1 MGNDDISGYSG
12 NDRHHDNHDGGEF
25 RMTAQIIQFRD
36 YRKPRDFDPMHRD
49 IETSL
54 AELNQMAAEIFNALM
69 IDTGQRHRAPPN
81 K

>member
-1 MGNDDISGYSG
+1 
-12 NDRHHDNHDGGEF
+12 
-25 RMTAQIIQFRD
+25 MTAQIIQFRD
-36 YRKPRDFDPMHRD
+36 YRKPRDFDTMRHD